1 MRKNLICFFI
11 LFVPFFSFS
20 QEKLQINSITI
31 KGNKITK
38 EEIILRELTFQKGDA
53 VSKEILDEKIKESEE
68 NLTNLMLFNF
78 SEISADIE
86 VAKANITIEI
96 VERWY
101 IWPYPIIELSERNF
115 NVWWNEF
122 KESNYSDFSRMNYGV
137 FLVWENF
144 RGKNELLKIKYRR
157 GFKEHYLF
165 NYEIP
170 YFNTEK
176 TIGINAFAQLFRR
189 KKSFYKTLDNKLV
202 YYENNR
208 DYTTKDFELELDVLY
223 RKDTR
228 HKHKLKLHYL
238 QSNIA
243 DSIAYFNP
251 NYLKNNEKNGSYFKA
266 TYQFINEQRDYV
278 EYPLHGHYLHFELTK
293 HFAGTSPVQH
303 FEAMAK
309 AEKHIEIQNRL
320 FIGSSFMTKISSDDY
335 QPYFAQKALGFDDYV
350 RTYEYYVVDGQNF
363 WLSKTA
369 IKYELI
375 GKTNFEIP
383 YVKMSQF
390 KKAHYSLYF
399 SVFTDFG
406 YVMDNQNL
414 EENNL
419 TNTLLF
425 GRGIGIDYITYY
437 DKLLRIEYGI
447 NRLGEK
453 GIFLHFTNPF

>member
-1 MRKNLICFFI
+1 MRKNLIYFFI
-11 LFVPFFSFS
+11 LFIPFLSFS
-20 QEKLQINSITI
+20 QDKLQINNITI

-38 EEIILRELTFQKGDA
+38 EEIILRELTFQKKD
-53 VSKEILDEKIKESEE
+53 VLNKKILDKKIKESEE

-78 SEISADIE
+78 SEISTEIE
-86 VAKANITIEI
+86 GSQANITIEI

-122 KESNYSDFSRMNYGV
+122 QESSYSDFSRMNYGI

-170 YFNTEK
+170 YFNTKK
-176 TIGINAFAQLFRR
+176 TIGINASAQLFRR
-189 KKSFYKTLDNKLV
+189 KKSFFNTLNNKLV

-228 HKHKLKLHYL
+228 QKHKLKLHYL

-243 DSIAYFNP
+243 DSIADLNP
-251 NYLKNNEKNGSYFKA
+251 DYLKNEKKNGSYFKA
-266 TYQFINEQRDYV
+266 TYQFVNEQRDYV
-278 EYPLHGHYLHFELTK
+278 EYPLHGYYLHFELTK

-303 FEAMAK
+303 FEAMTK
-309 AEKHIEIQNRL
+309 AEKHIEIQNRF
-320 FIGSSFMTKISSDDY
+320 FIGSSFMAKISSHRD

-390 KKAHYSLYF
+390 KKAHYSLYL
-399 SVFTDFG
+399 SIFTDFG
-406 YVMDNQNL
+406 YVMDNQNF

-425 GRGIGIDYITYY
+425 GRGISIDYITYY

-447 NRLGEK
+447 NKLGEK